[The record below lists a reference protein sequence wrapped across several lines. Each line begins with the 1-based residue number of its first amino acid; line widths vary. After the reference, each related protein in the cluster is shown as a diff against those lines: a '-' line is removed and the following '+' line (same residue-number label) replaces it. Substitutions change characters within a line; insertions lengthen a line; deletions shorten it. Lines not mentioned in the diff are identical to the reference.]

1 MNSRKEIDVK
11 AIVIIKAVSTAEYE
25 IIRDDLT
32 RQMMDRGWD
41 LPVFATLPG
50 DYPEIEVVWLDEKM
64 EIEKHAEV
72 VKQNKGRFRGVV
84 PFDEIT

>member
-1 MNSRKEIDVK
+1 MK
-11 AIVIIKAVSTAEYE
+11 AIVVIRSVSIAEYE

-32 RQMMDRGWD
+32 RQMMDREWD

-64 EIEKHAEV
+64 EKEKFIEII
-72 VKQNKGRFRGVV
+72 KQQKN
-84 PFDEIT
+84 PLDPPYEIT